1 MNKSEFSNIANVG
14 EKSIQ
19 RDIND
24 LNMFFYESDYWNN
37 KNTKIVY
44 SRSLDG
50 YVLSNG
56 SYSADSLALLSLLIK
71 IKSLTPMLH
80 KSVYN
85 LFLDNISLNR
95 IEDKYILKKCFES
108 L

>member
-1 MNKSEFSNIANVG
+1 MDKATRVLSLLARLLNGDVVNKSEFSNIANVG

-24 LNMFFYESDYWNN
+24 LNTFFYESDYWNN
-37 KNTKIVY
+37 KNTKIIY

-56 SYSADSLALLSLLIK
+56 
-71 IKSLTPMLH
+71 
-80 KSVYN
+80 
-85 LFLDNISLNR
+85 
-95 IEDKYILKKCFES
+95 
-108 L
+108 